1 MPSDAVLSDA
11 VDALASGDLSY
22 TELVT
27 LYTDLRTEFTTDA
40 AETVCRRALLGV
52 VGEIL
57 DYLDFVETEL
67 EPSLGIS
74 RRSERERIL
83 ARLSEPRGANST
95 ERMNRLIKQWES
107 VERHSP
113 DDLSGIVE
121 D

>member
-57 DYLDFVETEL
+57 DYLDFVEAEL
-67 EPSLGIS
+67 E
-74 RRSERERIL
+74 R
-83 ARLSEPRGANST
+83 
-95 ERMNRLIKQWES
+95 Q
-107 VERHSP
+107 
-113 DDLSGIVE
+113 DDLQFSKPENRPGLE
-121 D
+121 PLNAFFRSALDRFPSRP